1 MRVHY
6 LQHVPFESLGS
17 IEGWLHAQGAD
28 ITRTRLFLGEALPNL
43 KDFDWLIV
51 MGGSMGVGDEG
62 EFPWLKTEK
71 RLISETVAA
80 KKPVLGICLGA
91 QLLASAL
98 GARVYKNRHREIGWF
113 PIERTPLAAAH
124 PIGQIL
130 PNQAD
135 VFHWHGDTF
144 DLPEGAVH
152 LARSEACEN
161 QCFAFGDCAVG
172 LQFHLEMTASTPK
185 SLISHC
191 PDDLA
196 EGPYVQTPAQM
207 LENEKKFGEINQ
219 VMFNLLSY
227 LSRFAV

>member
-17 IEGWLHAQGAD
+17 IEGWLQEQGAG
-28 ITRTRLFLGEALPNL
+28 ITRTRLFLGEALPGL

-51 MGGSMGVGDEG
+51 MGGSMGVNDEDK
-62 EFPWLKTEK
+62 FPWLTAEK
-71 RLISETVAA
+71 KLIAETVAA

-98 GARVYKNRHREIGWF
+98 GAPVYKNQHREIGWF
-113 PIERTPLAAAH
+113 PIERTEASTDH
-124 PIGQIL
+124 PIGQLL
-130 PNQAD
+130 PAQAE

-152 LARSEACEN
+152 LARSVACKN
-161 QCFAFGDCAVG
+161 QCFIIGDRALG
-172 LQFHLEMTASTPK
+172 LQFHLEMTAPTAK

-207 LENEKKFGEINQ
+207 LEDEKKFRQVNQ
-219 VMFNLLSY
+219 IMVSLLSY
-227 LSRFAV
+227 LSKLVV